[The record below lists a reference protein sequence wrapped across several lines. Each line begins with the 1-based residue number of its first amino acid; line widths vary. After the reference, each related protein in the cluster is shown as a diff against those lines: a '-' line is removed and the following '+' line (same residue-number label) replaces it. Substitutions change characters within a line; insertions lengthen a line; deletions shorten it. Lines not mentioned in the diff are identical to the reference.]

1 MKSLTKAFH
10 RAERV
15 SFIIML
21 RSLRPSLRSG
31 LGPPSLPQV
40 DEQEEASLKV
50 SLLCFPE
57 LSVTSLV
64 VEAGCLP
71 CHHGDDVITHEQCP

>member
-31 LGPPSLPQV
+31 LGPPSLLQV

-50 SLLCFPE
+50 SLLPE

-71 CHHGDDVITHEQCP
+71 CHHGDDVITHEQRP